1 MTSKLFFLF
10 FLILFQNNISSI
22 NSNKFNS
29 NKFNSNELSL
39 RNKIFK
45 DYSVRNRPVIDL
57 NKNINLKYGLEIK
70 SLEYFNQRAENIEFN
85 LWITQLWNDEYL
97 KWNKTEFNFDYIN
110 IHSDDIWIPDLE
122 LYNAA
127 SQPVVYDSLG
137 GLKLFNNGDLLWVR
151 PTTYSFSC
159 MLDLHNFPF
168 DKQKCTMLFGSWK
181 YSARFLDLKPFTS
194 SDNYLNISVDKDFSH
209 NEWNIIST
217 DVEHKNIEYL
227 CCPGEFY
234 PNSFYSIVLKRNYI
248 KYLVVIIMTILITLS
263 SNILLLFPFTNYRRT
278 FVLIFLPLTI
288 IWLQI
293 YISDKIP
300 VIEYYT
306 LMEKILVTCFLIT
319 ILNAFESSILYCISN
334 ENYSFI
340 NIIYK
345 KSNRKNIIKNS
356 NIIINNSDNYLIKDT
371 EDNNINNYD
380 NILKHLTYIDN
391 LYKFSLISGYII
403 TLSYLLN

>member
-1 MTSKLFFLF
+1 
-10 FLILFQNNISSI
+10 
-22 NSNKFNS
+22 
-29 NKFNSNELSL
+29 
-39 RNKIFK
+39 
-45 DYSVRNRPVIDL
+45 
-57 NKNINLKYGLEIK
+57 
-70 SLEYFNQRAENIEFN
+70 
-85 LWITQLWNDEYL
+85 
-97 KWNKTEFNFDYIN
+97 
-110 IHSDDIWIPDLE
+110 
-122 LYNAA
+122 
-127 SQPVVYDSLG
+127 
-137 GLKLFNNGDLLWVR
+137 
-151 PTTYSFSC
+151 
-159 MLDLHNFPF
+159 
-168 DKQKCTMLFGSWK
+168 
-181 YSARFLDLKPFTS
+181 
-194 SDNYLNISVDKDFSH
+194 
-209 NEWNIIST
+209 
-217 DVEHKNIEYL
+217 
-227 CCPGEFY
+227 
-234 PNSFYSIVLKRNYI
+234 
-248 KYLVVIIMTILITLS
+248 MTILITLS

-345 KSNRKNIIKNS
+345 KSNRKNSINNS
-356 NIIINNSDNYLIKDT
+356 NNIINNSDNYNYLIKDT

-391 LYKFSLISGYII
+391 LYKISLLSGYII